1 MPANL
6 LDNAGI
12 ISLMKTLE
20 QICRQL
26 SAGEFEF
33 SRHAL
38 KRAVERN
45 ISDDEIRQA
54 TENAQLIEDYPED
67 KYSPSCLIFGLTN
80 GNRPLHLQVS
90 YAETPMVRIVTLYE
104 PDPDEWIEFRVR
116 R

>member
-1 MPANL
+1 
-6 LDNAGI
+6 
-12 ISLMKTLE
+12 MKTLE

-45 ISDDEIRQA
+45 ISDSEIAQA
-54 TENAQLIEDYPED
+54 AGSAELIEDYPDD
-67 KYSPSCLIFGLTN
+67 KYSPSCLILGFSKQ
-80 GNRPLHLQVS
+80 NRPLHIQVS
-90 YAETPMVRIVTLYE
+90 FADTPMVRIITLYE
-104 PDPDEWIEFRVR
+104 PDLEEWIEFRKR